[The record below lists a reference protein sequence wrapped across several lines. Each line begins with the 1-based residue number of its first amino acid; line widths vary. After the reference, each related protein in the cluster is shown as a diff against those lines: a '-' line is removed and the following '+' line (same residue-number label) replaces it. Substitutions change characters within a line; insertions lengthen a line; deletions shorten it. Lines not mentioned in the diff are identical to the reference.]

1 MNPKIRTKKSKRL
14 SLILRHRPQSVG
26 ITLDENGW
34 TNVQELLDAL
44 KRSGSSYSLDI
55 LKAVVV
61 ECPKKRFEFNND
73 ETEIRARQGHSIAVD
88 LGYEAT
94 TPPDRLYHGTA
105 DRFLDSIFAEGL
117 KKQQRHHVHMS
128 TDIDLMMEVGRRHG
142 KAVLLEVNA
151 EEMKRDGHD
160 FFVTDNQVWLT
171 DRVPAKYLTK
181 IDANQR
187 SAEN

>member
-1 MNPKIRTKKSKRL
+1 MNPKIQKKYSKRL
-14 SLILRHRPQSVG
+14 SLILRHRPESVG
-26 ITLDENGW
+26 IKLDENGW
-34 TNVQELLDAL
+34 ANVHELISAL
-44 KRSGSSYSLDI
+44 NRNGAQIDLAMLELIVSDN
-55 LKAVVV
+55 
-61 ECPKKRFEFNND
+61 PKKRFEFD
-73 ETEIRARQGHSIAVD
+73 DSETLIRARQGHSIAID

-151 EEMKRDGHD
+151 EEMKRDGYD